1 MPLSR
6 RCSSVPRE
14 QAAAPA
20 EITRA
25 AAQIRATPFFRFP
38 PEAMD
43 SSRSFMA
50 ALPPLKWVVR
60 GARASMPSS
69 TASSMAAP

>member
-1 MPLSR
+1 MSWRGSPA
-6 RCSSVPRE
+6 VPRE

-25 AAQIRATPFFRFP
+25 AAQTKATPFFRVP
-38 PEAMD
+38 PDAMD
-43 SSRSFMA
+43 SRRSFMA
-50 ALPPLKWVVR
+50 ALPPRKWVVR